1 MLKINSSSI
10 EDLKYFTFDIFKD
23 HRGLYVETFN
33 HDHYKKV
40 LPGIE
45 FVQDDF
51 SYSYKNVLRGIHGD
65 YKTWKLIHC
74 PVGEIFLVVVDWR
87 EESPTYKKWES
98 FKLNQ
103 QNMLQILIPPG
114 CGNGHYVLS
123 EYAVF
128 SYKQS
133 TYYERESQF
142 SIAYNDKSLAIDW
155 PLLEKSPIL
164 SERDGC
170 SS

>member
-1 MLKINSSSI
+1 MQLMNNSKIK
-10 EDLKYFTFDIFKD
+10 DLQVISLDTFQD

-33 HDHYKKV
+33 YDHYKKIIPKV
-40 LPGIE
+40 E

-51 SYSYKNVLRGIHGD
+51 SYSHRNVLRGIHGD

-87 EESPTYKKWES
+87 EESSTFKRWES
-98 FKLNQ
+98 FRLSQ
-103 QNMLQILIPPG
+103 ENMLQVLIPPG

-123 EYAVF
+123 EHAVF

-142 SIAYNDKSLAIDW
+142 SIAYNDESLGIDW
-155 PLLEKSPIL
+155 PLLENSPIL
-164 SERDGC
+164 SERDGYN
-170 SS
+170 S